1 MPRAGFIRALFIQLR
16 SFKIDRSINHFIPA
30 TGTVNF
36 CPESDDIPGGGH
48 DQSTVDRHKIRQEM
62 RALKNRL
69 VQSRQ
74 AQSGEFDGPSM
85 QLVLW
90 NESTAWDS
98 WYDYHRPGSVFG
110 TVFLAIPA
118 LVAASSGQVRDEL
131 LAELVKGRRTAAFV
145 VADRAGVPTEVSVT
159 ADGDA
164 LTGTVERVVDAGAAD
179 DLLVA
184 ARSAEGVALYAVD
197 DAGPGVERS
206 PLVTLDLTRPQATV
220 RLSGAPGRL
229 VAGPGEAERV
239 IEHALQ
245 VGSALLAAEQVGA
258 GQHLLDLSVDYAK
271 SRLQFGRPIGS
282 FQAVK
287 HRLADLLV
295 DLEHAR
301 STAYH
306 AVWALADGSD
316 DPALAVALRR
326 RLPIVIA
333 GGPSTAGADCVTI
346 DNEAAAASAARHLI
360 ELGHRELGVV
370 TWRLHPDGYEGLVD
384 QARLAS
390 ARYEVF
396 RLRLLGYQGAAA
408 AAGAGTPCGRVASS
422 AQPRARAAGVPSL
435 ATGAAAVARAQRGST
450 HTD

>member
-1 MPRAGFIRALFIQLR
+1 MAEFTFTDEQSQLR
-16 SFKIDRSINHFIPA
+16 AAVRKFCSE
-30 TGTVNF
+30 NF
-36 CPESDDIPGGGH
+36 DEQSVRRLMESDPPFDAGVWTRLGSELGVLGLSVPEADGGVGGTLV
-48 DQSTVDRHKIRQEM
+48 DQAVAVEELGASL
-62 RALKNRL
+62 AC
-69 VQSRQ
+69 
-74 AQSGEFDGPSM
+74 GP
-85 QLVLW
+85 
-90 NESTAWDS
+90 
-98 WYDYHRPGSVFG
+98 VFG

-118 LVAASSGQVRDEL
+118 LVAAPAGQVRDEL
-131 LAELVKGRRTAAFV
+131 LAELVEGRRTAAFA
-145 VADRAGVPTEVSVT
+145 VADRAGAFDPATVQVT

-164 LTGTVERVVDAGAAD
+164 LTGVVERVVDAGAAD

-184 ARSAEGVALYAVD
+184 ARGADGVSLYAVD
-197 DAGPGVERS
+197 ASGPGVQRD

-316 DPALAVALRR
+316 DPALAVS
-326 RLPIVIA
+326 IA
-333 GGPSTAGADCVTI
+333 QATC
-346 DNEAAAASAARHLI
+346 SAAFTRIATDTIQVHGGIGFTWEHQAHLYFK
-360 ELGHRELGVV
+360 RA
-370 TWRLHPDGYEGLVD
+370 TTD
-384 QARLAS
+384 AA
-390 ARYEVF
+390 
-396 RLRLLGYQGAAA
+396 LLGSAEQHRSRVAELVLDNAEA
-408 AAGAGTPCGRVASS
+408 ERVPRVADGTPA
-422 AQPRARAAGVPSL
+422 
-435 ATGAAAVARAQRGST
+435 
-450 HTD
+450 